1 MDATWYVRVIRVR
14 TEDNRWRRPVS
25 SPDPQ
30 VRAARNLTDP
40 PPESTSEKKRPR
52 SPRNRGP
59 VVAVTG
65 AATGVGEL
73 APLRGALSDRA

>member
-1 MDATWYVRVIRVR
+1 M
-14 TEDNRWRRPVS
+14 S

-40 PPESTSEKKRPR
+40 SPESTPEKKRPR
-52 SPRNRGP
+52 SRGP

-73 APLRGALSDRA
+73 LTAHHAASDEINELNSIHESLD